1 MISKFYQ
8 SIPGPVETESAKK
21 TNDYYW
27 RKAITSSRWTGCI
40 VRCRSDSRWYKVAV
54 NYGPLSRPIMF
65 GELIDT
71 PADQRNRSERL
82 RNFSGLSTEKK
93 SEIV

>member
-1 MISKFYQ
+1 MIHPS
-8 SIPGPVETESAKK
+8 PNESAKK

-40 VRCRSDSRWYKVAV
+40 VRCRSDSRRLRYKVAV

-71 PADQRNRSERL
+71 PAVDQRSRL
-82 RNFSGLSTEKK
+82 AEDWGKWLSLSTSIDKE
-93 SEIV
+93 